1 MPFKIKVKRKICR
14 YHREGY
20 CSKGDQCSFLH
31 NDGNVKICLFHRRPG
46 GCIKDNCQ
54 YAHPPDLTSP
64 SNSRSVSQQR
74 KRTTRFI
81 RGAQYSIKESFNQF
95 ESHQQI
101 LCVTRNENVTFQRNC
116 HDCPTPSCQFIYVR
130 NQVDE
135 YGFIS
140 EDNLNEKIIPKKCCS
155 QEFELEDKYLEH
167 LAMTHF
173 YDRLRSFLES
183 ANIGRERNLQCPR
196 GCDSLFE
203 NYDELVLHYGVFEH
217 AKVISLAFQNFDS
230 VLCHGKRNDE
240 EIEDSREQLAVLST
254 KINSLTSDND
264 KYKQRVSD
272 LQQSNLELGSNLS
285 QLNDSF
291 EKTKKNLENMEEE
304 RDQLDELHEELKLKS
319 SKILKSKDAE
329 ISDLKKQLKFT
340 QGQVVFDG
348 NKNAPCLDLNS
359 DDAKDED
366 LKSELVKTKSE
377 LEAEMALKDKLRI
390 DFDSATSR
398 IEILEEELKRLGDN
412 FVFLKSELDKK
423 DKIIKRQENH
433 ILPYLPKLM
442 EII

>member
-1 MPFKIKVKRKICR
+1 M
-14 YHREGY
+14 
-20 CSKGDQCSFLH
+20 FLH
-31 NDGNVKICLFHRRPG
+31 TPLDKEGNVKICVHHRRPG

-54 YAHPPDLTSP
+54 YAHPPGLTS
-64 SNSRSVSQQR
+64 SDRTSQQR
-74 KRTTRFI
+74 SRTKRFI
-81 RGAQYSIKESFNQF
+81 KGAQYSIKESFNDF
-95 ESHQQI
+95 ESHRQI
-101 LCVTRNENVTFQRNC
+101 LCVTKNENVTFQQYC
-116 HDCPTPSCQFIYVR
+116 QDCSRPSCTFIYVR

-135 YGFIS
+135 SGYIRA
-140 EDNLNEKIIPKKCCS
+140 DNLNEKIIPKKCCS
-155 QEFELEDKYLEH
+155 LEFELEDKYLEH
-167 LAMTHF
+167 LALTHF
-173 YDRLRSFLES
+173 YERLKSYLEC

-203 NYDELVLHYGVFEH
+203 NYHQLVLHFGVFQH

-230 VLCHGKRNDE
+230 VLGDGKRNDE
-240 EIEDSREQLAVLST
+240 ETEQSDVLST

-285 QLNDSF
+285 QLNDSL

-304 RDQLDELHEELKLKS
+304 RDQLDELHEELKLKTR
-319 SKILKSKDAE
+319 KQLKSKDAE

-340 QGQVVFDG
+340 EGQVVFDG
-348 NKNAPCLDLNS
+348 NKNAPGLGLNS
-359 DDAKDED
+359 ADTKDED
-366 LKSELVKTKSE
+366 LKTELEKTKSQ
-377 LEAEMALKDKLRI
+377 LEVEMALKDQLRL

-398 IEILEEELKRLGDN
+398 IESLEVEIKRLGDN
-412 FVFLKSELDKK
+412 FVILQSELDKK
-423 DKIIKRQENH
+423 DKIIKHQEEN